1 MAKRN
6 DGLQYFPFDVVMEE
20 TYALIEAQFGIC
32 GFAILVKLMQKIY
45 GERGYYC
52 DWQEENALLFS
63 HKIGQDNQ
71 LVCKV
76 VDAAVK
82 RGIFN
87 REMFRRYHILTSK
100 SIQKIYFE
108 ATSRRRET
116 YADSRFLLLTEE
128 ELPKNV
134 NINGKNVNTNAN
146 NVDTNAKND
155 DTKQQSKVKESKG
168 KKSKVKESKAAASHT
183 GSPEDTVRLFEQIC
197 PRLDSTLTKAA
208 RENIKTAQK
217 NGIDFKELFGRIE
230 RSDFLSGRSGKWRC
244 SLDWAVTGDNAQKI
258 LGGRYDNGLS
268 PPESTRKT
276 SYNLSDIEALDE
288 FA

>member
-82 RGIFN
+82 RGIFD

-155 DTKQQSKVKESKG
+155 DTKQQSKVKER
-168 KKSKVKESKAAASHT
+168 KVKQQLRTPGLPRILCACLNKSVLALTAPLRKLQEKISKRH
-183 GSPEDTVRLFEQIC
+183 
-197 PRLDSTLTKAA
+197 
-208 RENIKTAQK
+208 
-217 NGIDFKELFGRIE
+217 
-230 RSDFLSGRSGKWRC
+230 
-244 SLDWAVTGDNAQKI
+244 
-258 LGGRYDNGLS
+258 
-268 PPESTRKT
+268 RKT
-276 SYNLSDIEALDE
+276 ELISRSCSGALNARTFCPAEAANGGVRSTGL
-288 FA
+288 